1 MNAAFFER
9 NRQNLI
15 TSLKGGVVVISAYA
29 RMQRRSDMAATF
41 SQEPNFWYLTGIDE
55 PDWVLIVDGARGHSW
70 LVAPDVSDVHKT
82 FDGSLS
88 HHDAK
93 RISGVN
99 EVIPM
104 SEMSELLRRTARIHP
119 HVYTIGQPPYA
130 EHFNFELNPAIEKN
144 KQLLSRIFKQVQ
156 DCQKELALL
165 RAIKQ
170 PEELAHIQKAVS
182 ISIAAF
188 DQIHQ
193 KMSLYKNEYEIEADF
208 AHSVRLAGADGCAY
222 DSIVAAGANA
232 CTLHYS
238 NNSSK
243 LQNRQ
248 LVLMDMGASYGGYA
262 ADISRT
268 YVKGQPTKRQLEV
281 YAAVEAAHQ
290 RIISLVEPMFSVEAY
305 QVAVD
310 KIMSEALSSIGLQS
324 DKDGR
329 RRYFPHAISHGLGID
344 VHDSLGAPKYFAE
357 NMVLTVEPGIY
368 IPEENIGVRIED
380 DILVTSSG
388 HKNLS
393 AGLSTGL

>member
-1 MNAAFFER
+1 
-9 NRQNLI
+9 
-15 TSLKGGVVVISAYA
+15 
-29 RMQRRSDMAATF
+29 
-41 SQEPNFWYLTGIDE
+41 
-55 PDWVLIVDGARGHSW
+55 
-70 LVAPDVSDVHKT
+70 
-82 FDGSLS
+82 
-88 HHDAK
+88 
-93 RISGVN
+93 
-99 EVIPM
+99 
-104 SEMSELLRRTARIHP
+104 
-119 HVYTIGQPPYA
+119 
-130 EHFNFELNPAIEKN
+130 
-144 KQLLSRIFKQVQ
+144 
-156 DCQKELALL
+156 
-165 RAIKQ
+165 
-170 PEELAHIQKAVS
+170 
-182 ISIAAF
+182 
-188 DQIHQ
+188 
-193 KMSLYKNEYEIEADF
+193 
-208 AHSVRLAGADGCAY
+208 
-222 DSIVAAGANA
+222 
-232 CTLHYS
+232 
-238 NNSSK
+238 
-243 LQNRQ
+243 
-248 LVLMDMGASYGGYA
+248 MDMGASYGGYA